1 MSFLIN
7 GEWVETDD
15 KNEYCKHSGIIFKR
29 KKNVETIPVDCPVC
43 KIMLITVEDIQS
55 FKRVECCEKCELMYY
70 YPNREKWKK
79 GWRPNLSSKD
89 IISN

>member
-7 GEWVETDD
+7 GKWVVIDD
-15 KNEYCKHSGIIFKR
+15 KNEYCKHEGIIFKR
-29 KKNVETIPVDCPVC
+29 QKNAETIPVDCPVC
-43 KIMLITVEDIQS
+43 KIMLVTVEDIQS
-55 FKRVECCEKCELMYY
+55 FKRVECCEKCELIHY

-79 GWRPNLSSKD
+79 GWRPNLPSKD